1 MLELNKILEAS
12 HILIITD
19 DSSFANANALY
30 SYVLTL
36 HKKVSMNYV
45 ENIDSN
51 LTFLPW
57 FDKARSSKAVSAE
70 YTLHATADTKE
81 LFLFFKENNIKIN
94 SKMATSLYTGILKR
108 YDSFLSDDCD
118 GTIFAISSEL
128 IALNA
133 EYRVANEYMRNRVPL
148 SYLRLKALLF
158 KSMLLVDSAT
168 IAELYVSDNE
178 LQESGASMKD
188 VYSLMKEPLSLVN
201 VNKVILYEYE
211 YDKNKRKVIK
221 EIKS

>member
-1 MLELNKILEAS
+1 MLELNKILDAS
-12 HILIITD
+12 HILITTD
-19 DSSFANANALY
+19 DNSFANANALY
-30 SYVLTL
+30 SYILTL
-36 HKKVSMNYV
+36 HKKVSMHYV
-45 ENIDSN
+45 ETIDSN
-51 LTFLPW
+51 LSFLPW

-70 YTLHATADTKE
+70 YTLNATADTKA

-94 SKMATSLYTGILKR
+94 PKMATSLYAGILKR
-108 YDSFLSDDCD
+108 YNVFVSDDCD

-133 EYRVANEYMRNRVPL
+133 EYRAANEYMRNRVPL

-168 IAELYVSDNE
+168 VAELYVSEGE

-188 VYSLMKEPLSLVN
+188 AYLLMNEALSLVN
-201 VNKVILYEYE
+201 VNKVMLYE
-211 YDKNKRKVIK
+211 YDKNKRMLIK
-221 EIKS
+221 EIKK